1 MKKRRGPRFVNAGR
15 AAPRSLI
22 DHESVPLEVERLAD
36 DGRGVARHAGR
47 TVLLPG
53 ALPGERVLAKLT
65 RRHKRYDD
73 AEVSGIERASPA
85 RAEPPCAYYQTC
97 GGCSLQHLQPDA
109 QLAEKQQRLQT
120 LLSPW
125 AETLVWAEPLLSHPW
140 HYRSRTRLILQDGG
154 AGFRARASHQRVAVR
169 DCIVLAQPLA
179 TLLPSLQECVAELP
193 RLQGELKLACD
204 ESGRVAAALS
214 LQRGGE
220 RARQRL
226 SRWAAEHGVTGLADA
241 AADAI
246 LSLDMAGAELTFT
259 PRDFTQTNLAV
270 NRAMVR
276 QALDWLAPSPGEPIA
291 DFFCGLGN
299 FSLLLAGTGA
309 RVTGFE
315 LDPAMVAR
323 AAANADRAGLK
334 IEFRQA
340 DLMQNLASVDLS
352 GFGAALLDP
361 PRLGAENLSRHLV
374 DSPLRRLLYVS
385 CDPQTLARDLNLL
398 ASGWRPVRAG
408 LVDMFPQTAHIESM
422 VLLERI

>member
-1 MKKRRGPRFVNAGR
+1 MVKKRRGPRFVSAGR
-15 AAPRSLI
+15 ATPRPLV
-22 DHESVPLEVERLAD
+22 DHKPVPLEVERLAD

-53 ALPGERVLAKLT
+53 VLAGERVLAKLT

-73 AEVSGIERASPA
+73 AEVLSIERANPD

-109 QLAEKQQRLQT
+109 QLTEKQQRLQA

-125 AETLVWAEPLLSHPW
+125 AESLVWAEPLTSQPW

-154 AGFRARASHQRVAVR
+154 AGFRARASHQRIAIQ
-169 DCIVLAQPLA
+169 DCGVLAEPLA
-179 TLLPSLQECVAELP
+179 ELLPSLQQCVAELP
-193 RLQGELKLACD
+193 RLKGELKLACD
-204 ESGRVAAALS
+204 ESGQVAADLS

-226 SRWAAEHGVTGLADA
+226 ERWAAEQGVIGLQSDDA
-241 AADAI
+241 E
-246 LSLDMAGAELTFT
+246 LKLDMAGTELAFT
-259 PRDFTQTNLAV
+259 PRDFTQANLAV
-270 NRAMVR
+270 NRAMVH
-276 QALDWLAPSPGEPIA
+276 QALDWLAPSRGESIA

-299 FSLLLAGTGA
+299 FSLPLAAAGA

-315 LDPAMVAR
+315 LDPAMVIR

-340 DLMQNLASVDLS
+340 DLMQNLAPVALS
-352 GFGAALLDP
+352 GFSAALLDP
-361 PRLGAENLSRHLV
+361 PRLGAEYLSRYLA
-374 DSPLRRLLYVS
+374 DSPLQRLLYVS
-385 CDPQTLARDLNLL
+385 CEPQTLARDLNLL
-398 ASGWRPVRAG
+398 AAGWRPVRAG